1 MKKFFAIVVFMFVAQ
16 FGYSQ
21 TYDDLF
27 TVYKSVPTPAP
38 CVPNRSK
45 STIEVPRMSLPS
57 TSSALVQTVKGVNIK
72 NGKPRII
79 KMKVGLDTVLEK
91 VEVLSVWNGHTW
103 RTFEFLYASGI
114 KNNAPEEIKQLYDF
128 QVNVPGIGVVYF

>member
-1 MKKFFAIVVFMFVAQ
+1 MFVAQ

-27 TVYKSVPTPAP
+27 TVYKNVQTPTPTP
-38 CVPNRSK
+38 SVPNRRN
-45 STIEVPRMSLPS
+45 STIAVPQMSSPS
-57 TSSALVQTVKGVNIK
+57 TSPALVKTVKGVNIK
-72 NGKPRII
+72 KGKLRTI
-79 KMKVGLDTVLEK
+79 KMKVGLDVVLEK
-91 VEVLSVWNGHTW
+91 VEVLSVWDGRTW

-114 KNNAPEEIKQLYDF
+114 KNNAPEEIKKLFDF